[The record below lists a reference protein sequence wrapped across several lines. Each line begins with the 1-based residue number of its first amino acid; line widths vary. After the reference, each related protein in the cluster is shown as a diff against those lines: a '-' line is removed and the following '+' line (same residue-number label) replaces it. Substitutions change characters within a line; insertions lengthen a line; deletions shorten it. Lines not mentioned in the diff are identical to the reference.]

1 MLQDRF
7 NRSINYLRI
16 SVTDR
21 CNLRCVYCMPPQGI
35 AWQPHAAIMR
45 YEEIVEVARVMAGLG
60 LREIRL
66 TGGEPLVRPGVAGLV
81 RMLAGLPGIEDIA
94 LTTNGLL
101 LEKMAAELAEA
112 GLRRVNVSLDTLKPE
127 RFARISRGGDWSRA
141 WRGLE
146 AAQAHGLTPIKLNM
160 VVLRGVNDDE
170 IEDMARLTLTRPW
183 QVRFIELMP
192 TQNQV
197 PWGDEFPP
205 LEAAYISLQEIR
217 QRLEPLGLEPV
228 NTKVGNG
235 PASEYRLRDGLGKIG
250 FISPVGDAFCSRCN
264 RLRLT
269 ADGRLRPCLF
279 SDLEVALLPA
289 LRAGEPILPLIRQ
302 AVDLKPEGH
311 TLHQNPILLGRC
323 MAQIG
328 G

>member
-1 MLQDRF
+1 MLQDRYQ
-7 NRSINYLRI
+7 RTINYLRI

-35 AWQPHAAIMR
+35 VWQPHSSIMR

-66 TGGEPLVRPGVAGLV
+66 TGGEPLVRPGVADLV
-81 RMLAGLPGIEDIA
+81 RLLAALPGIEDIA

-101 LEKMAAELAEA
+101 LDKLAPELAEA
-112 GLRRVNVSLDTLKPE
+112 GLKRVNVSLDTLKPE
-127 RFARISRGGDWSRA
+127 RFARITRGGNWDRV

-146 AAQAHGLTPIKLNM
+146 AAEAQRLTPIKLNM

-170 IEDMARLTLTRPW
+170 IEDMARLTLARSW

-197 PWGDEFPP
+197 PWGNEFPP
-205 LEAAYISLQEIR
+205 LDKAYISLQDIR

-228 NTKVGNG
+228 DGKVGNG

-250 FISPVGDAFCSRCN
+250 FISPVGDAFCNRCN

-269 ADGRLRPCLF
+269 ADGKLRPCLF
-279 SDLEVALLPA
+279 SDLEVPLLPA
-289 LRAGEPILPLIRQ
+289 LRAGEPILPLIQQ
-302 AVDLKPEGH
+302 AVQLKPEGH
-311 TLHQNPILLGRC
+311 TLHENPILLGRC

>member
-1 MLQDRF
+1 MLHDRY
-7 NRSINYLRI
+7 RRAISYLRI

-21 CNLRCVYCMPPQGI
+21 CNLRCVYCMPPEGI
-35 AWQPHAAIMR
+35 VWQPHSSIMS
-45 YEEIVEVARVMAGLG
+45 YEEIVEVARVMAGEG

-66 TGGEPLVRPGVAGLV
+66 TGGEPLVRPGVADLV
-81 RMLAGLPGIEDIA
+81 RMLAALPGIEDIA
-94 LTTNGLL
+94 LTTNGVLL
-101 LEKMAAELAEA
+101 DKMSAELASA
-112 GLRRVNVSLDTLKPE
+112 GLRRVNVSLDTLRPE
-127 RFARISRGGDWSRA
+127 RFARISRGGDWSRT

-146 AAQAHGLTPIKLNM
+146 AAEAAGLTPIKLNM
-160 VVLRGVNDDE
+160 VVLRGVNEDE
-170 IEDMARLTLTRPW
+170 IEDMARITLTHPW

-197 PWGDEFPP
+197 PWGSEFPP
-205 LEAAYISLQEIR
+205 LEEAYISLQEIKK
-217 QRLEPLGLEPV
+217 RLEPLGLEAV
-228 NTKVGNG
+228 TTKVGNG
-235 PASEYRLRDGLGKIG
+235 PASEYRLRDGIGKIG
-250 FISPVGDAFCSRCN
+250 FISPVGDSFCSRCN

-289 LRAGEPILPLIRQ
+289 LRAGEPILPLIEQ

-311 TLHQNPILLGRC
+311 TLHQNPIVLGRC